1 VNLTLE
7 VDHEWQASILRD
19 LAALMTAENPI
30 AGEAKSAIVLLNL
43 KFDAGSSG
51 GLLGCSRDAHDP
63 ELEVAQL
70 IHLGALALSRV
81 GQIVASAGGGPEE
94 IYDAGQK
101 FLTGVAATA
110 ASTASQRPPTVS
122 RNVDEAIAKARQH
135 FHNRS
140 NPR

>member
-1 VNLTLE
+1 MNLTLE

-43 KFDAGSSG
+43 KFDAGSAN
-51 GLLGCSRDAHDP
+51 GLLGCSRDGPDP
-63 ELEVAQL
+63 ELEAVQL
-70 IHLGALALSRV
+70 IHLGSLALARV
-81 GQIVASAGGGPEE
+81 RQIVASAGGGVEKIE
-94 IYDAGQK
+94 DATAK
-101 FLTGVAATA
+101 FLVDVVATA
-110 ASTASQRPPTVS
+110 RSTASQRHPTVS
-122 RNVDEAIAKARQH
+122 KTVDEAIAKARRH